1 MGKPL
6 PWGNKI
12 DSAIKDK
19 YLADGY
25 VYQFCVSFFF
35 CRLFSLF
42 FPTSRSETNT
52 SATVGVPVFF
62 FFFFFFFFLFPS
74 FF

>member
-25 VYQFCVSFFF
+25 VYRFCVSFFF
-35 CRLFSLF
+35 PFPPDFS
-42 FPTSRSETNT
+42 P
-52 SATVGVPVFF
+52 P
-62 FFFFFFFFLFPS
+62 FFFFLPDLAIKVKTLRR
-74 FF
+74 

>member
-12 DSAIKDK
+12 DMAIKDK

-25 VYQFCVSFFF
+25 VYQFCVSAF
-35 CRLFSLF
+35 LFLF
-42 FPTSRSETNT
+42 
-52 SATVGVPVFF
+52 AA
-62 FFFFFFFFLFPS
+62 FFLLFLPDLAI
-74 FF
+74 

>member
-25 VYQFCVSFFF
+25 VYRFCVSFFF
-35 CRLFSLF
+35 PFPLIFRRLFSSF
-42 FPTSRSETNT
+42 CPT
-52 SATVGVPVFF
+52 
-62 FFFFFFFFLFPS
+62 
-74 FF
+74 